1 MCTNLAAWLIEYSN
15 IAIITGNQL
24 DLFDLRSHLA
34 NNVETCS
41 PQHDGNEQRNNRNTV
56 ANLRLP
62 LFHAGFH
69 HVVYLN
75 SVPTLYAVAPPIWCS
90 GSTDPE
96 LDGVLSG
103 LAARCLGLLLLRYCS
118 IGGTVKKEND

>member
-41 PQHDGNEQRNNRNTV
+41 PKHDGNQQPNNRNTLG
-56 ANLRLP
+56 NLRLP
-62 LFHAGFH
+62 LFLVGFH
-69 HVVYLN
+69 HVVYFD
-75 SVPTLYAVAPPIWCS
+75 AVPPIV
-90 GSTDPE
+90 
-96 LDGVLSG
+96 VLVQRIRSWAG
-103 LAARCLGLLLLRYCS
+103 CCPALLLEVLVGRVSFSYA
-118 IGGTVKKEND
+118 TVIWVIWHCKNK